1 MALASCPFIRV
12 PTNAYAYCTCLI
24 LLILLQ
30 LHCHCCT
37 SFIIQPLLGSTSA
50 ARIKHQHELS
60 QVTFTYTS
68 LSLSMIL
75 QSTLHNNNHDA
86 DTNISQMCNSNTTN
100 MNTNTPTN
108 QDLQAAIEAIRLI
121 PLSLNKRQ
129 VMSLPSNQ
137 RYQHRI
143 RQLLHYNATHG
154 SLDVPYNYQTDIQ
167 LAKWVQ
173 SQRYEYKLYQKS
185 AIGVKSYLTKDR
197 IELLDYIGFP
207 WNNIGEREDGLS
219 KKWMANFQMLKAYKL
234 LYGHAC
240 VPEIYVCC
248 NENLPLEE
256 QVPVQLGIWVKNQR
270 RNARIRP
277 TDARTIMRTEK
288 LNEVGFVW
296 DTREEG
302 VVSSFN
308 TTWTTRY
315 EELKCFGD
323 TQGHFHVPMNESR
336 EYDRLALWLRS
347 QRSSYRQFN
356 WYTMH
361 KTPNSS
367 KDCAMTATRIQLLND
382 IGFDWDGL
390 ESLEQRRNDTWWDR
404 FEELRLVHDTFGHIN
419 IGRVVRGDGIS
430 ILNTVNALAI
440 CDLDLN
446 RLHRWTKTQR
456 VQYNEWTWSNGT
468 KTCLNRERI
477 KAMNELGF
485 TWDKRTDLWHS
496 KFQRLIAF
504 GDKYNHYNVPTAIP
518 RNEIASFYEAQEGA
532 LSNRQ
537 EFWDNMIELGRWAR
551 GQRSLYRKYKRG
563 ENVSNRTRALMRL
576 LDDIG
581 FLKVGKVSDESISAA
596 RGASPE
602 EKKLIWDQN
611 FAKLETFQNKHGHC
625 FIPYPSDD
633 NDIAQKYLYEWVVL
647 QRRRFRIIVKK
658 TNQGQSIGAIDLE
671 RFEKL
676 EVLGFIF
683 NVHEHK
689 FQCSVNKLRV
699 FYSRFG
705 HSKVSPS
712 HRDDPHLY
720 TFVRRQR
727 HLYRER
733 LSKGA
738 KNSLSDERIEKL
750 SQLDFVWCPRG
761 CSLE

>member
-1 MALASCPFIRV
+1 
-12 PTNAYAYCTCLI
+12 
-24 LLILLQ
+24 
-30 LHCHCCT
+30 
-37 SFIIQPLLGSTSA
+37 
-50 ARIKHQHELS
+50 
-60 QVTFTYTS
+60 
-68 LSLSMIL
+68 
-75 QSTLHNNNHDA
+75 
-86 DTNISQMCNSNTTN
+86 
-100 MNTNTPTN
+100 
-108 QDLQAAIEAIRLI
+108 
-121 PLSLNKRQ
+121 
-129 VMSLPSNQ
+129 
-137 RYQHRI
+137 
-143 RQLLHYNATHG
+143 
-154 SLDVPYNYQTDIQ
+154 
-167 LAKWVQ
+167 
-173 SQRYEYKLYQKS
+173 
-185 AIGVKSYLTKDR
+185 
-197 IELLDYIGFP
+197 
-207 WNNIGEREDGLS
+207 
-219 KKWMANFQMLKAYKL
+219 
-234 LYGHAC
+234 
-240 VPEIYVCC
+240 
-248 NENLPLEE
+248 
-256 QVPVQLGIWVKNQR
+256 
-270 RNARIRP
+270 
-277 TDARTIMRTEK
+277 
-288 LNEVGFVW
+288 
-296 DTREEG
+296 
-302 VVSSFN
+302 
-308 TTWTTRY
+308 
-315 EELKCFGD
+315 
-323 TQGHFHVPMNESR
+323 
-336 EYDRLALWLRS
+336 
-347 QRSSYRQFN
+347 
-356 WYTMH
+356 
-361 KTPNSS
+361 
-367 KDCAMTATRIQLLND
+367 
-382 IGFDWDGL
+382 
-390 ESLEQRRNDTWWDR
+390 
-404 FEELRLVHDTFGHIN
+404 
-419 IGRVVRGDGIS
+419 
-430 ILNTVNALAI
+430 
-440 CDLDLN
+440 
-446 RLHRWTKTQR
+446 
-456 VQYNEWTWSNGT
+456 
-468 KTCLNRERI
+468 
-477 KAMNELGF
+477 MNELGF

-676 EVLGFIF
+676 EVVGFIF